1 MSLNRITI
9 QGRLTADP
17 ELRYTQTGTAVTT
30 VTLAVDRDRKDQNG
44 ERVADF
50 ITVVAWSGTA
60 EFFCKYFSKGRM
72 AVVDGRLELR
82 NWVDK
87 DGNKRQSA
95 EVVAQSIYFCDS
107 KRENDAQISYQAPAA
122 GAFEEIEDDEDFP
135 F

>member
-17 ELRYTQTGTAVTT
+17 ELRYTQTGTAVTN

-44 ERVADF
+44 ERGADF

-60 EFFCKYFSKGRM
+60 EFLCKYFGKGRM

-95 EVVAQSIYFCDS
+95 EVVAQSIYFCGS
-107 KRENDAQISYQAPAA
+107 RESAPQTSYQEPTAST
-122 GAFEEIEDDEDFP
+122 FEEIEDDETLP

>member
-17 ELRYTQTGTAVTT
+17 ELRYTQTGTAVTN

-44 ERVADF
+44 ERGVDF

-60 EFFCKYFSKGRM
+60 EFLCKYFGKGRM

-95 EVVAQSIYFCDS
+95 EVVAQSIYFCGN
-107 KRENDAQISYQAPAA
+107 REIAPQTSYQEPAA
-122 GAFEEIEDDEDFP
+122 ATFEEIEDDESLP